1 VGVYANYWGKRKNKK
16 NLRSRHWVTETTP
29 TRGSRTGT
37 QPPKENLKIWT
48 QTHTPNSKFHQFKI
62 PPLNW

>member
-1 VGVYANYWGKRKNKK
+1 MRASGMRVDMVGVYANYWGKRKNKK

-37 QPPKENLKIWT
+37 QPQKKT
-48 QTHTPNSKFHQFKI
+48 
-62 PPLNW
+62 